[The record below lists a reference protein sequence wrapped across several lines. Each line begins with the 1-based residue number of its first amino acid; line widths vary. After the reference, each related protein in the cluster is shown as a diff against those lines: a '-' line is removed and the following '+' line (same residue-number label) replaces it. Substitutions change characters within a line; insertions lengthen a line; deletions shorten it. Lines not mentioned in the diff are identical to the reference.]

1 LSLVGNMNW
10 PGLLA
15 WSTKYHDGT
24 APSQFKKMTD
34 EDRQFLEKAMEEAF
48 GHIEDPNKVMQEAI
62 SQLKAPER
70 TDQSIITALEVMDR
84 SCDDVDCAR
93 NVEKLDGIQPVLDLL
108 ETHEGPIRVRALEI
122 LALLYSNNPG
132 IQEAGFRRGS
142 MKACLKIIEICPSG
156 SEERDKA
163 FRTLVALVRK
173 MHAFEETLLTSEGG
187 VALILGFL
195 DLCESSN
202 AREKAT
208 SFSRC
213 LVGDGHWPSGEAAAL
228 AAGLAPLLRSAA
240 DESIQYRET
249 LAECACALVQTFAAS
264 CRDGELPGAVKDR
277 LAQIQSTKD
286 EDTENEAGSLLQCA
300 ELLSE

>member
-1 LSLVGNMNW
+1 MNW

-34 EDRQFLEKAMEEAF
+34 EDREFLEKAMEEAF
-48 GHIEDPNKVMQEAI
+48 GQIEDPNKVMQEAI
-62 SQLKAPER
+62 AQLKAPDR

-84 SCDDVDCAR
+84 SCDDTDCAR
-93 NVEKLDGIQPVLDLL
+93 NVEKLDGIQPLLDLL
-108 ETHEGPIRVRALEI
+108 ETHEGPVRVRALEI

-142 MKACLKIIEICPSG
+142 MKACLKVIEVCPRG
-156 SEERDKA
+156 SEDRDKA

-173 MHAFEETLLTSEGG
+173 MQAFEETLLSNEGG
-187 VALILGFL
+187 VTLILGFL
-195 DLCESSN
+195 DSCESSN

-208 SFSRC
+208 SLSRC
-213 LVGDGHWPSGEAAAL
+213 LLGDGRWPSSEAAAL
-228 AAGLAPLLRSAA
+228 AVGLAPLLRIVA

-249 LAECACALVQTFAAS
+249 LAECSCELARAHAAS
-264 CRDGELPGAVKDR
+264 CKDSELLAAVKDR
-277 LAQIQSTKD
+277 LAQIQSAKD
-286 EDTENEAGSLLQCA
+286 EDTENEAGSLLQCV
-300 ELLSE
+300 ELLST

>member
-1 LSLVGNMNW
+1 M
-10 PGLLA
+10 A

-34 EDRQFLEKAMEEAF
+34 EDRAFLEKAMEEAF

-62 SQLKAPER
+62 SQLKAPDC
-70 TDQSIITALEVMDR
+70 TDQGIITALEVMDR

-93 NVEKLDGIQPVLDLL
+93 NVEKLDGIQPLLDLL
-108 ETHEGPIRVRALEI
+108 ETHEGPVRVRALEI

-142 MKACLKIIEICPSG
+142 MKACLKIIEACPRG

-173 MHAFEETLLTSEGG
+173 MPAFEETLLTSEGG

-195 DLCESSN
+195 DLSESSS
-202 AREKAT
+202 AREKAL

-213 LVGDGHWPSGEAAAL
+213 LVVDGHWPSSEAAAL
-228 AAGLAPLLRSAA
+228 AAGLAPLLRSA
-240 DESIQYRET
+240 DDTSSIQYRET
-249 LAECACALVQTFAAS
+249 LAECACELARTFAAS
-264 CRDGELPGAVKDR
+264 CKDVELHGAVKDR
-277 LAQIQSTKD
+277 LSQIQDTKD
-286 EDTENEAGSLLQCA
+286 EDTQNEAGSLLQCA